1 MADEPGKDGSSS
13 NTTRTRKVRPEIQ
26 IYRPGMMRKGTDVTA
41 SGPPP
46 NDSKPPS
53 EPPRQ
58 KRPSRI
64 SLENSRGGARAFEST
79 NNECNDT
86 NLVIFIVVIPGA
98 QRRMRR
104 RRAMIEETVL
114 EECPERGLIREV
126 ETRHTILIIATSQ
139 VHRQAV
145 KEAYAIAGQI
155 IAHHQARGIVK
166 RSMTEFPVQDI
177 LITLT
182 QSLYDPQQPE
192 GYLNYRSNFTSRGR
206 GAKADIGRAPSPVR
220 FKRTAQINKNERS
233 SMRAEGGQRRNDRLH
248 IDTNVETRSVAG
260 DAPPSPSLSYMQL
273 CQSFESIGSFDWSRE
288 VESEYNAKH
297 GEEKEDHST
306 NYQERGETLHNG
318 SAHKDLP
325 HGDGPHSS
333 FSMRGILRIP
343 PGLRSDRGRNRNGT
357 PQLIKSS
364 AGYSGGG
371 DDVHKENRGGR
382 LMGRV
387 TVDRSRREPN
397 ANGGHTACVAYH
409 SSSRAKRAEK
419 DVNHQR
425 CDWQRRT
432 MLLRQVVFEEMTAPS
447 VSHSNQP
454 RQMTDYPV
462 YHEIAR
468 NQGPKMQKIN
478 DTITS
483 LLTKV
488 QQRDVA
494 AAEKIV
500 QLSSDLCEI
509 YYGVMLRDIYFTF
522 SMNLEQH
529 LWKQAFYKPIEVFKS
544 MANSPKDSS
553 RLFRSQLLL
562 LLNKGIAF
570 YERLIAL
577 YEKELDVDVEKAA
590 LFQFDSDE
598 NFWNVCLSPNSPDAE
613 SSRRKTALK
622 SCSRHLISLGDLKR
636 YRTLVEGSEGLQ
648 WMRERFTRVLLSYG
662 RHQVIATIS

>member
-1 MADEPGKDGSSS
+1 
-13 NTTRTRKVRPEIQ
+13 
-26 IYRPGMMRKGTDVTA
+26 
-41 SGPPP
+41 
-46 NDSKPPS
+46 
-53 EPPRQ
+53 
-58 KRPSRI
+58 
-64 SLENSRGGARAFEST
+64 
-79 NNECNDT
+79 
-86 NLVIFIVVIPGA
+86 
-98 QRRMRR
+98 MRR

-126 ETRHTILIIATSQ
+126 EVILVINKHTILIIATSQ

-155 IAHHQARGIVK
+155 IAHHQARESAK

-177 LITLT
+177 LILST

-233 SMRAEGGQRRNDRLH
+233 SMRAEGGQRRNVGNRRRNDSINSTQSECLPQTSDRLH

-297 GEEKEDHST
+297 GEEKDDHST

-397 ANGGHTACVAYH
+397 ATEAIPLA
-409 SSSRAKRAEK
+409 S
-419 DVNHQR
+419 
-425 CDWQRRT
+425 
-432 MLLRQVVFEEMTAPS
+432 
-447 VSHSNQP
+447 
-454 RQMTDYPV
+454 
-462 YHEIAR
+462 
-468 NQGPKMQKIN
+468 
-478 DTITS
+478 
-483 LLTKV
+483 
-488 QQRDVA
+488 
-494 AAEKIV
+494 
-500 QLSSDLCEI
+500 
-509 YYGVMLRDIYFTF
+509 
-522 SMNLEQH
+522 
-529 LWKQAFYKPIEVFKS
+529 
-544 MANSPKDSS
+544 
-553 RLFRSQLLL
+553 
-562 LLNKGIAF
+562 
-570 YERLIAL
+570 
-577 YEKELDVDVEKAA
+577 
-590 LFQFDSDE
+590 
-598 NFWNVCLSPNSPDAE
+598 
-613 SSRRKTALK
+613 
-622 SCSRHLISLGDLKR
+622 
-636 YRTLVEGSEGLQ
+636 
-648 WMRERFTRVLLSYG
+648 
-662 RHQVIATIS
+662 